1 MNGPFVRYK
10 NFGRSFFRSV
20 TIQAFDR
27 QTDISVMAKSAL
39 HRCSA
44 VKSIVVVLFFYSLLL
59 LHDFSTKLS
68 RTLWPLFRPV
78 CLSFFCLRLLLA
90 WEAYRGQAVR
100 RGYACVCVSLSPFFA
115 FVSPECLAGRVLINL
130 ITLSQYQVHEND
142 IFEVMGS
149 GSQSGGRRNPVNSM
163 ASEPPKGFLPK
174 LTDSYHSPATN
185 RLGFQDHWVQR

>member
-1 MNGPFVRYK
+1 
-10 NFGRSFFRSV
+10 
-20 TIQAFDR
+20 
-27 QTDISVMAKSAL
+27 MAKSAL

-115 FVSPECLAGRVLINL
+115 FVSPECLAGRVLIISSHFRNTRSTKMTFSRSWVQGHRAAAVEIPWTRWLLNHRRAFYQNLQIL
-130 ITLSQYQVHEND
+130 ITV
-142 IFEVMGS
+142 
-149 GSQSGGRRNPVNSM
+149 RPR
-163 ASEPPKGFLPK
+163 
-174 LTDSYHSPATN
+174 TD
-185 RLGFQDHWVQR
+185 